1 MSTDP
6 FVMIPVWVMDRLVS
20 HPQALT
26 LYLHILRHYNKSKG
40 CAWPSQ
46 DRLAELMCVSTM
58 TVKRR
63 LKVLEKE
70 QVITVVRGWD
80 GYKRA
85 VNQYHLVGTIGIP
98 DLEDINVTHGV
109 AEEDLSDISVTQISN
124 ADVTQISNAD
134 VLRTRLNLTRSKE
147 LDLKRYLPEFE
158 EFWNAYPKRVGKG
171 KAHAA
176 FTKATQHTN
185 AQTIIQAAA
194 QYAQAPGLP
203 EKQYIPHPTTWLN
216 AESWEDDL
224 PAAHTVPKTK
234 NTTALQELQQR
245 LEKAAQADIQNEAKG
260 NNNEPSRNDEI
271 THVHQRPRPEIQL
284 R

>member
-171 KAHAA
+171 KAQAA

-260 NNNEPSRNDEI
+260 NNHEPSRNDEI
-271 THVHQRPRPEIQL
+271 THIHQRPRPEIQL

>member
-224 PAAHTVPKTK
+224 PAAHTAPKTK

-271 THVHQRPRPEIQL
+271 THVHQRPRPEIEL

>member
-6 FVMIPVWVMDRLVS
+6 FVMIPVWVMDRLVG
-20 HPQALT
+20 HPQALA
-26 LYLHILRHYNKSKG
+26 LYVHILRHYNKSKG
-40 CAWPSQ
+40 SAWPSQ

-171 KAHAA
+171 KAQAA

-260 NNNEPSRNDEI
+260 NNHEPSRNDEI

>member
-6 FVMIPVWVMDRLVS
+6 FVMIPVWVMDRLVGHS
-20 HPQALT
+20 QALA
-26 LYLHILRHYNKSKG
+26 LYVHILRHYNKSKG
-40 CAWPSQ
+40 SAWPSQ
-46 DRLAELMCVSTM
+46 DRLAELMCVNTR
-58 TVKRR
+58 TVRR
-63 LKVLEKE
+63 SLTVLENE
-70 QVITVVRGWD
+70 QVITVVRGYD

-85 VNQYHLVGTIGIP
+85 VNQYRPVGTIGSP
-98 DLEDINVTHGV
+98 DLEDINVLQGV
-109 AEEDLSDISVTQISN
+109 TEEALEDIN
-124 ADVTQISNAD
+124 ALHMEDTDALHKEGAD
-134 VLRTRLNLTRSKE
+134 VLRTKLNITRSKE

-158 EFWNAYPKRVGKG
+158 DFWNAYPKRVGKG

-224 PAAHTVPKTK
+224 PAAHTAPKTK

>member
-176 FTKATQHTN
+176 FTKATQHTH

>member
-171 KAHAA
+171 KAQAA

-260 NNNEPSRNDEI
+260 NNHEPSRNDEI